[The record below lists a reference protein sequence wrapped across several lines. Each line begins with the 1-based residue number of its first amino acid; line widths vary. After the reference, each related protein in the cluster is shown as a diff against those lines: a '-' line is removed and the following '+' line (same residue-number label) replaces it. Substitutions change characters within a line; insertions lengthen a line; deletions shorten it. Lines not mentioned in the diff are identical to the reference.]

1 MVDIARATESVSDKS
16 DNVVPFPTAHSPQI
30 ALADGA
36 VAAKVGESIELRDG
50 EGHLLVRY
58 EKGEAVIFAARGD
71 LKLSA
76 PAGRVLIEGRDVA
89 VQAARDLGLNAPR
102 RVTVGTDQS
111 HLAFEGEK
119 AKLQTTEL
127 GENAKKARLAVGDA
141 EVLARQIVTSAERIA
156 TKVTRYEL
164 EAERLVEKAKDAFRD
179 VTGLAQT
186 RIGRA
191 KTVVR
196 EVFSLRSKRSVFK
209 SEQETKIDGS
219 KVLLG

>member
-1 MVDIARATESVSDKS
+1 MVDIARAADRAPESA
-16 DNVVPFPTAHSPQI
+16 DNVVPFPSASSPKI

-36 VAAKVGESIELRDG
+36 VAAKVGEAIELRDG

-58 EKGEAVIFAARGD
+58 EKGEATIFAARGD

-89 VQAARDLGLNAPR
+89 VQAARDLDLNAPR
-102 RVTVGTDQS
+102 HVSVGTGAS
-111 HLAFEGEK
+111 HLAFEGDK

-127 GENAKKARLAVGDA
+127 GVNAKKGRVAVGEA

-196 EVFSLRSKRSVFK
+196 EVFSLRSKRSVLK